1 MSALRE
7 AERQGRLLQAL
18 LAADPAVAALTPDLR
33 ERDHRL
39 QRGLGAYRANAA
51 GIAERAL
58 AAAYPTVQALVGAE
72 DFAVLAR
79 ALWRTSPPPRGD
91 LAQWGHELPAF
102 IEAERD
108 FDPWP
113 YLGDCARLDAAV
125 QRCESAADADLQR
138 ETLALLAERPP
149 ESLRLRLVPSLQ
161 LLASDWPIATLHAAH
176 QDRGDVAGHVASD
189 HAFAPVREA
198 LAAGRGESVVV
209 ARAGWRAQVTALDAA
224 SHFWM
229 RALHD
234 GRSVAD
240 ALAAAGDDFDFNAW
254 LVRALQQAWL
264 WKAEAIDESPEENP
278 S

>member
-1 MSALRE
+1 MTALRE
-7 AERQGRLLQAL
+7 AERQSRLLGAL
-18 LAADPAVAALTPDLR
+18 LAAGPAADALAADLR

-113 YLGDCARLDAAV
+113 YLGDCARLDAAA
-125 QRCESAADADLQR
+125 QRCESAADAELQR
-138 ETLALLAERPP
+138 ETLALLAERAP
-149 ESLRLRLVPSLQ
+149 ESLRLRFVPSLQ

-176 QDRGDVAGHVASD
+176 QERDELADD
-189 HAFAPVREA
+189 AFAPVREA

-209 ARAGWRAQVTALDAA
+209 ARAGWRAQVIAIDAA
-224 SHFWM
+224 SHAWM
-229 RALHD
+229 QALHD
-234 GRSVAD
+234 GRSVAG

-254 LVRALQQAWL
+254 LVRALQQGWL
-264 WKAEAIDESPEENP
+264 WKAEPIEESLEENP

>member
-1 MSALRE
+1 MTALRE
-7 AERQGRLLQAL
+7 AERQSRLLGAL
-18 LAADPAVAALTPDLR
+18 LAVDPAVAVLATDLR

-58 AAAYPTVQALVGAE
+58 AAAHPTVQALVGVE

-79 ALWRTSPPPRGD
+79 ALWRASPPPRGD
-91 LAQWGHELPAF
+91 LAQWGQDLPAF

-149 ESLRLRLVPSLQ
+149 ESLRLRFVPSLQ

-176 QDRGDVAGHVASD
+176 QDRGDATGD
-189 HAFAPVREA
+189 DAFAPVREA

-209 ARAGWRAQVTALDAA
+209 ARAGWRAQVSALDAA
-224 SHFWM
+224 SHAWM

-234 GRSVAD
+234 GRSVAV

-254 LVRALQQAWL
+254 LVRALQQGWL
-264 WKAEAIDESPEENP
+264 WKAEPIDESPEENP

>member
-7 AERQGRLLQAL
+7 AERQGRLLEAL
-18 LAADPAVAALTPDLR
+18 LAADPALAALAPDLC

-39 QRGLGAYRANAA
+39 RRGLGAYRANAT
-51 GIAERAL
+51 GIAERAM

-79 ALWRTSPPPRGD
+79 ALWRASPPRRGD
-91 LAQWGHELPAF
+91 LAQWGHDLPAF
-102 IEAERD
+102 IEAEAD

-125 QRCESAADADLQR
+125 QRCESAADADLER
-138 ETLALLAERPP
+138 ETLALLAERSP
-149 ESLRLRLVPSLQ
+149 ESLRLRFVPSLQ
-161 LLASDWPIATLHAAH
+161 LLASDWPLATLHAAH
-176 QDRGDVAGHVASD
+176 QDRGELAGHIASD

-198 LAAGRGESVVV
+198 LSAGRGESVVV
-209 ARAGWRAQVTALDAA
+209 ARFGWRAEVTALDVA
-224 SHFWM
+224 SHAWM

-254 LVRALQQAWL
+254 LVQALQQGWL
-264 WKAEAIDESPEENP
+264 WKAEAIDECPEENP

>member
-7 AERQGRLLQAL
+7 AERQGRLLEAL
-18 LAADPAVAALTPDLR
+18 LAADPALAAPTSDLL
-33 ERDHRL
+33 ERDLRL
-39 QRGLGAYRANAA
+39 QRGLGAYRANAT

-58 AAAYPTVQALVGAE
+58 AAAYPTVQALVGPE

-79 ALWRTSPPPRGD
+79 ALWRASPPRRGD

-125 QRCESAADADLQR
+125 QRCESAADADLER
-138 ETLALLAERPP
+138 ETLALLAERSP
-149 ESLRLRLVPSLQ
+149 ESLRLRFVPSLQ
-161 LLASDWPIATLHAAH
+161 LLASDWPLATLHAAH
-176 QDRGDVAGHVASD
+176 QDRGDVASD

-209 ARAGWRAQVTALDAA
+209 ARAGWRAQVIVLDVA
-224 SHFWM
+224 SHAWM